1 MNLDA
6 FPAAYEAALRSQRW
20 ERVAPLIHDEAC
32 VTFST
37 GAVHRGKEAVRRA
50 FEANFAAIKN
60 EHYRLSELVWRNR
73 TADRASYTFR
83 FAWTGR
89 IAGQPASGSGTG
101 TITLVLT
108 LTGWQ
113 LLAETLERAS
123 P

>member
-20 ERVAPLIHDEAC
+20 DLVAPLMHDEAC

-37 GAVHRGKEAVRRA
+37 GAVHRGKAAVQRA
-50 FEANFAAIKN
+50 FEANFAAIEN
-60 EHYRLSELVWRNR
+60 EDYRVSELVWRDRNE
-73 TADRASYTFR
+73 DRASYTFR

-89 IAGQPASGSGTG
+89 IAGQPASGAGTG
-101 TITLVLT
+101 SITLVLT
-108 LTGWQ
+108 PTGWQ
-113 LLAETLERAS
+113 LLAETLHRAT

>member
-20 ERVAPLIHDEAC
+20 ALVAPLIHDEAC

-37 GAVHRGKEAVRRA
+37 GAVHRGKAAVQRA
-50 FEANFAAIKN
+50 FEANFAAIEN
-60 EHYRLSELVWRNR
+60 EDYRISELVWRER
-73 TADRASYTFR
+73 SADRASYTFR

-89 IAGQPASGSGTG
+89 IAGQPASGAGKGS
-101 TITLVLT
+101 ITLVLT
-108 LTGWQ
+108 PTGWQ
-113 LLAETLERAS
+113 LLAETLHRAA

>member
-1 MNLDA
+1 MPDA

-20 ERVAPLIHDEAC
+20 ERVAPLMHDEAC

-37 GAVHRGKEAVRRA
+37 GAVHRGKAAVQLA
-50 FEANFAAIKN
+50 FEANFAAIEN
-60 EHYRLSELVWRNR
+60 EDYRISELVWRDR

-89 IAGQPASGSGTG
+89 IAGQPASGAGTG
-101 TITLVLT
+101 SITLVLT
-108 LTGWQ
+108 PTGWQ
-113 LLAETLERAS
+113 LLAETLHRAA